1 MRYAIPDP
9 HDENTLFLMI
19 ALSSIT
25 DRELVSEYDKVP
37 QELRSLGETVE
48 LHNVKKLPQLRN
60 GPTRVPHNIF
70 SIFSP

>member
-9 HDENTLFLMI
+9 HDENTLFLMT

-48 LHNVKKLPQLRN
+48 LHNVKN
-60 GPTRVPHNIF
+60 SHSTEW
-70 SIFSP
+70 SD